1 MYYHNDRY
9 RCILDACRN
18 NDIRSAREL
27 IDSLIKH
34 TNRTARVLQ
43 ELMQLYSLSR
53 LYAMTNRTDEVKKIF
68 SETFQGG

>member
-1 MYYHNDRY
+1 MYYHNDQY

-34 TNRTARVLQ
+34 TNRTARVPQ

-53 LYAMTNRTDEVKKIF
+53 LYAMTNRTDEVKKF
-68 SETFQGG
+68 F